1 MYNKKIDFKTTEIPT
16 NIEGS
21 VFNREIFDKSGI
33 FIVKNYIGNEIMSE
47 LQNSWNAFID
57 DLVNKGGRT
66 IDNSNFVNFSDN
78 LPPELM
84 DFWKSEVVKK
94 IAIAIWGDD
103 VALYNSRIV
112 MKDKKSEHI
121 VMLHQDNRIDVFLDK
136 KIKILHLH
144 HT

>member
-1 MYNKKIDFKTTEIPT
+1 
-16 NIEGS
+16 
-21 VFNREIFDKSGI
+21 
-33 FIVKNYIGNEIMSE
+33 MSE

-121 VMLHQDNRIDVFLDK
+121 VMLHQDYCYHFCGNPI
-136 KIKILHLH
+136 
-144 HT
+144 